1 MMNIRLSESRT
12 DKERAFD
19 MNKKKAA
26 DNAKKI
32 AEKKA
37 KANAES
43 LKAKQKEEKIKAKV
57 QEKEAASQSKKPV
70 KGIIIAAAAL
80 VLAVAVILTG
90 IFVVKPKIESGKA
103 TTVPIVTE
111 PNTNKSQYT
120 YADYKGARMPVE
132 FIEVLNQAALDSKAA
147 SKEYGVA
154 VTIGDREISMPEF
167 EMYYYDEF
175 HVQLNTVNTAI
186 SEKGYNGTGYD
197 TSKLPDEQ
205 KYPADTSMTWADVF
219 TVNVINQM
227 TSIFEGFDQAIKE
240 GVEFS
245 VIEIAA
251 TINHYERI
259 KSYASSKG
267 VTPDERL
274 ADVYA
279 PGLTYNMFCAKEIM
293 LAYAEKYNTL
303 KREEFK
309 NSYTQQQ
316 LDAELKANKDSYT
329 RIIGRVYPI
338 DGDYVASEVNA
349 IRSEEDFIN
358 YANNNYPDGN
368 YNAEVVTACNYSD
381 KETISTVFG
390 DEVADWMFSEDRVA
404 GEITVIET
412 QLYAYVVYIKKPAF
426 LNTSR
431 EIISYDA
438 PYYSDYDDAA
448 KQNAKTEAE
457 AFNKKW
463 EESDKSEQTFR
474 KLCSDAGSTGESAVF
489 STYYY
494 YQVTDWIYDESR
506 KKGDYKYFDTEEGCF
521 LIYYLGENTD
531 DYEWMST
538 AKTKLSNQDFQN
550 LYDSIVKSDYPSKEN
565 SSVIKKAQSRANVV
579 IKQYMEEQ
587 SSKAAAAQ

>member
-1 MMNIRLSESRT
+1 
-12 DKERAFD
+12 

-32 AEKKA
+32 ADKKA

-43 LKAKQKEEKIKAKV
+43 LKAKQKEEKIKAKA
-57 QEKEAASQSKKPV
+57 QKKETASQNKKPV

-80 VLAVAVILTG
+80 VLAAAVILTG
-90 IFVVKPKIESGKA
+90 IFVVKPKIDSGKA

-120 YADYKGARMPVE
+120 YADYKGAKMPVE
-132 FIEVLNQAALDSKAA
+132 FVEILNQAAIDSKAA
-147 SKEYGVA
+147 GKKYGVA
-154 VTIGDREISMPEF
+154 VTIGDREVSMPEF

-175 HVQLNTVNTAI
+175 HVQLNDVNNAI
-186 SEKGYNGTGYD
+186 SEKGYNGTGFD

-219 TVNVINQM
+219 TVNIINQM
-227 TSIFEGFDQAIKE
+227 TATFEGFDQALKE
-240 GVEFS
+240 GIDFS
-245 VIEIAA
+245 AIEIAA
-251 TINHYERI
+251 TITHYERI
-259 KSYASSKG
+259 KSYASSRG

-293 LAYAEKYNTL
+293 VAYAEKYYSVKHEKL
-303 KREEFK
+303 E

-316 LDAELKANKDSYT
+316 LDAELKENRDDYT

-338 DGDYVASEVNA
+338 EGDYVASEVNA
-349 IRSEEDFIN
+349 IRSEKDFIN
-358 YANNNYPDGN
+358 YANNNYPGGE
-368 YNAEVVTACNYSD
+368 YNAEVVTSCNYSD

-412 QLYAYVVYIKKPAF
+412 QFYAYVVYIKKPAF
-426 LNTSR
+426 LSTSR

-438 PYYSDYDDAA
+438 PYYSDYDDDA
-448 KQNAKTEAE
+448 KQNAKEEAE
-457 AFNKKW
+457 AFNQKW

-474 KLCSDAGSTGESAVF
+474 KLCSDAGASGECAVF

-506 KKGDYKYFDTEEGCF
+506 KKGDYKYFDTEEGCY

-531 DYEWMST
+531 DYEWPFT
-538 AKTKLSNQDFQN
+538 ARTKLAKEDYQN
-550 LYDSIVKSDYPSKEN
+550 LYDEIVKSDYPSKEN

-587 SSKAAAAQ
+587 SSKAAEAQ

>member
-1 MMNIRLSESRT
+1 MNIRLSESRT

-37 KANAES
+37 KANAEN
-43 LKAKQKEEKIKAKV
+43 LKAKQKEEKIKAKA

-90 IFVVKPKIESGKA
+90 IFVVKPKIDGGKV

-120 YADYKGARMPVE
+120 YADYKGAKMPVE
-132 FIEVLNQAALDSKAA
+132 FVEILNQAAIDSNAA
-147 SKEYGVA
+147 GKKYGVA

-167 EMYYYDEF
+167 EMYYCDEYNI
-175 HVQLNTVNTAI
+175 QLTTVNNAI
-186 SEKGYNGTGYD
+186 SEKGYNGTGFD
-197 TSKLPDEQ
+197 TSKIPDEQ

-219 TVNVINQM
+219 KVNAINQM
-227 TSIFEGFDQAIKE
+227 TATFEGFDQALKE
-240 GVEFS
+240 GIEFS
-245 VIEIAA
+245 AFEISA
-251 TINHYERI
+251 TISQYKRI
-259 KSYASSKG
+259 ESYASSAG
-267 VTPDERL
+267 VTPDEKL
-274 ADVYA
+274 AEVYTQ
-279 PGLTYNMFCAKEIM
+279 GLTYNMFCAKEIM
-293 LAYAEKYNTL
+293 LAYAEKYNSV
-303 KREEFK
+303 KREELK
-309 NSYTQQQ
+309 NGYTQQQ
-316 LDAELKANKDSYT
+316 LDAELKENRDDYT

-338 DGDYVASEVNA
+338 EGDYVASEVNA
-349 IRSEEDFIN
+349 IRSEKDFIN
-358 YANNNYPDGN
+358 YANGNYPGGK
-368 YNAEVVTACNYSD
+368 YNAEVRTACNYTN
-381 KETISTVFG
+381 KETISSVFG

-412 QLYAYVVYIKKPAF
+412 QLYRYLVYVKEPAF
-426 LNTSR
+426 LSTSR

-448 KQNAKTEAE
+448 KQNAKAEAE
-457 AFNKKW
+457 AFNQKW
-463 EESDKSEQTFR
+463 EESDKSEETFR
-474 KLCSDAGSTGESAVF
+474 KLCNEASSTGENAVY
-489 STYYY
+489 SNYYY

-506 KKGDYKYFDTEEGCF
+506 KKGDYKYFDTEEGCY

-531 DYEWMST
+531 DYEWMTT
-538 AKTKLSNQDFQN
+538 AKTKLSNQDFQD
-550 LYDSIVKSDYPSKEN
+550 LYDSIVTSEYPSKEN
-565 SSVIKKAQSRANVV
+565 SAVIKRAQSRANAF

-587 SSKAAAAQ
+587 SSRAAEAQ